1 MDRDGTFGRS
11 PTSSK
16 SDTEADTWLP
26 LREASEQAR
35 VSVSAL
41 RKWYRLERIQSEL
54 RPGPTGD
61 QRYVLLSEVM
71 EQAGRLHRV
80 STPAVPVSPAAERP
94 AQHPAPS
101 RSDEVLPIP
110 KDAWNKMIEQL
121 GNLFEAGRA
130 LATEAAA
137 RAKAETEVQFLRE
150 RVSDLEEQLE
160 QSRRTQPALDFGS
173 STPSPFVRPGQDT
186 IDRMI
191 AAALEAA
198 TATPRATDPSPPIY
212 LPPDAMDTLIEE
224 AKRKTLDTDS

>member
-1 MDRDGTFGRS
+1 
-11 PTSSK
+11 
-16 SDTEADTWLP
+16 
-26 LREASEQAR
+26 
-35 VSVSAL
+35 
-41 RKWYRLERIQSEL
+41 
-54 RPGPTGD
+54 
-61 QRYVLLSEVM
+61 
-71 EQAGRLHRV
+71 
-80 STPAVPVSPAAERP
+80 
-94 AQHPAPS
+94 
-101 RSDEVLPIP
+101 
-110 KDAWNKMIEQL
+110 MIEQL

-160 QSRRTQPALDFGS
+160 QSRGTQPALDFGS